1 MRQEVDLKGIE
12 QKTIRFSQQDG
23 LMEFVMG
30 ICLLA
35 MSTRLLSRVL
45 IAMFPLAML
54 LFKPAL
60 EALRKQF
67 TYPRIGYVKLIP
79 DKPKDAIS
87 GIALITLII
96 IAIMA
101 VVFILFA
108 DVRNFGLWLKWV
120 PVWAGVVLA
129 IMFVSLAAKS
139 GTNRYYI
146 FALYSLVVGL
156 VLSVL
161 RFAKVE
167 TGTLLY
173 FLVMGGLLVPSGLVL
188 FIRFLRNYP
197 MPVKEAQN
205 DNI

>member
-1 MRQEVDLKGIE
+1 MKQEVDFKEIE

-30 ICLLA
+30 ICMVA

-45 IAMFPLAML
+45 IVMFPLAML
-54 LFKPAL
+54 LFRPAL
-60 EALRKQF
+60 EAMRKRF

-96 IAIMA
+96 IAVMA

-108 DVRNFGLWLKWV
+108 DVRNFSLWLKWV
-120 PVWAGVVLA
+120 PVWAGVILA
-129 IMFVSLAAKS
+129 IMFVSLATKS
-139 GTNRYYI
+139 GATRYYI
-146 FALYSLVVGL
+146 FALYSVVIGF
-156 VLSVL
+156 VLSVTS
-161 RFAKVE
+161 FTKVE

-173 FLVMGGLLVPSGLVL
+173 FLVMGGLLVPSGSVL
-188 FIRFLRNYP
+188 FIRFMRNYP